1 MITMRTLLLL
11 TFFYSLLFSKEIET
25 IKLQLQWKHQFEFAG
40 FYAAKEKGFYK
51 EVGLDVEFVEFDS
64 KMKIVDEVLNGNAEY
79 GLTYST
85 LIADYMKG
93 KPLLFVSNFFK
104 QSPLVLVTQKDIQTP
119 ADLKGKKVMGL
130 LDSTHKQIILTMLD
144 KFNLTENDFTNV
156 SRKFSIQS
164 FANKEV
170 DALSI
175 FTTNEIYT
183 LDKMGVQ
190 YNILDPAAF
199 GTKFYDLNL
208 FTTKN
213 ELKNHPT
220 RVENFKNASIKG
232 WKYAL
237 ENKEEIADLII
248 QKYNTQNKSK
258 EALLF
263 EAKQIEYLMLTNV
276 YPIGSIDIERI
287 QTISDSFA
295 HSLLLQKKS
304 KEELETFIYKPH
316 TISLELNQEQTTYLE
331 NKKNLKMCV
340 DPKWMPLEGIEE
352 GKHVGI
358 AADFMY
364 NISQKIKIPIQL
376 IQTEEWTQSLNKIE
390 KRECDILALAEETP
404 LRKKYLNFTT
414 PYIKT
419 PLVIATKIGLPFMDN
434 LNTIQNKRLGIVK
447 NYSTE
452 ELLKTK
458 YPNINLITVDSI
470 QEGLKQVQ
478 EEKIFGFLD
487 NSIVINHEIQK
498 NHLKDIVISGQFPNT
513 LFLSIASRNDEPL
526 LHEILEKALLSI
538 DKETKNSILNRWN
551 NINFQLQTDYHLIFQ
566 IALLT
571 FVLICIFIYWNLKLK
586 KEIKLKESVQ
596 KQLQQSE
603 EKFRTLFNIAP
614 VLLNSFNSKGHILLW
629 NKECERVF
637 GWTYEEIKQ
646 QENPIELFYPNKKD
660 QKRFLDTLSLN
671 YHNTYQLWYPKT
683 KYGTEVITKWANIH
697 LPNGDIIHIGY
708 DVTKEKKD
716 ALAMQEKTEQLKIA
730 TEKLEKLNNNLEKEI
745 QKEVEKNAKNQLI
758 LLEKN
763 RLAQMGEMI
772 ENIAH
777 QWRQP
782 LCEIN
787 SLVLLIDQKLSQQNI
802 CDDAIETNLSGI
814 ESLTYHMS
822 KTIDNFKNFF
832 NPQKEQ
838 EQFFLNEAIQQA
850 LLIVKGTLEHNYI
863 NVKTTVSK
871 ELQCKSYSQALQE
884 VLLVIINN
892 ARDAL
897 IQQEIAQPEIHIKVK
912 KLQEVYVLIISDN
925 AKGIPKAYLGKIFE
939 PYFTTKHKKQGTG
952 IGLYMAKTIVEEAL
966 KGKLLV
972 KNTKKGASFKIIF
985 PKGEIDD

>member
-1 MITMRTLLLL
+1 MRTLLLL

-156 SRKFSIQS
+156 PRKFSIQS

-213 ELKNHPT
+213 ELRNHPT

-232 WKYAL
+232 WKYAV

-248 QKYNTQNKSK
+248 EKYNTQNKSK
-258 EALLF
+258 KALLF

-614 VLLNSFNSKGHILLW
+614 VLLNSFNSKGQILLW

-660 QKRFLDTLSLN
+660 QKRFLETLSLN

-716 ALAMQEKTEQLKIA
+716 ASAMQEKTEQLKIA

-897 IQQEIAQPEIHIKVK
+897 IQQKITQPEIHIKVK

-972 KNTKKGASFKIIF
+972 KNTKKGASFRIIF
-985 PKGEIDD
+985 PKGESND

>member
-586 KEIKLKESVQ
+586 KEIKIKESVQ

-897 IQQEIAQPEIHIKVK
+897 IQQKITQPEIHIKVK

-972 KNTKKGASFKIIF
+972 KNTKKGASFRIIF

>member
-1 MITMRTLLLL
+1 MRTLLLL

-897 IQQEIAQPEIHIKVK
+897 IQQKITQPEIHIKVK

-972 KNTKKGASFKIIF
+972 KNTKKGASFRIIF

>member
-1 MITMRTLLLL
+1 MRTLLLL

-213 ELKNHPT
+213 ELRNHPT

-248 QKYNTQNKSK
+248 EKYNTQNKSK

-716 ALAMQEKTEQLKIA
+716 ASAMQEKTEQLKIA

-897 IQQEIAQPEIHIKVK
+897 IQQKITQPEIHIKVK

-972 KNTKKGASFKIIF
+972 KNTKKGASFRIIF

>member
-897 IQQEIAQPEIHIKVK
+897 IQQKITQPEIHIKVK

-972 KNTKKGASFKIIF
+972 KNTKKGASFRIIF